1 MLWYCPSLS
10 VCLSI
15 TYHLSPVLL
24 KYFLETCLICLSN
37 RYSKKTY
44 AVIWSVK
51 VIHSG
56 QSSNVNIFCMRHTL
70 NGLKFV
76 HENKYIINI
85 SDNLQRKDI

>member
-1 MLWYCPSLS
+1 MVLS
-10 VCLSI
+10 VSVRLSVHNI
-15 TYHLSPVLL
+15 SFISCIALNI
-24 KYFLETCLICLSN
+24 FLETCLICLSN
-37 RYSKKTY
+37 RCSKKTY

-51 VIHSG
+51 VKHSG
-56 QSSNVNIFCMRHTL
+56 QSSNVNILCMRHTL

>member
-1 MLWYCPSLS
+1 MVVSVSVRLS
-10 VCLSI
+10 VHNI
-15 TYHLSPVLL
+15 IYLL
-24 KYFLETCLICLSN
+24 YCFKYFLETCLICLSN

-56 QSSNVNIFCMRHTL
+56 QSSNVNILCMRHTL